1 MSRSGAVRALHNP
14 TFQQAVAKAMESHP
28 ELCQS
33 ARLARLA
40 QGVWAK
46 RPMVVGEKI
55 VEVDDLQTSRPYLEM
70 ACKMAGDLK
79 TAEDGPV
86 GDRISLAILI
96 LNERERRG
104 LEPMPAKF
112 LSATIEPKREE

>member
-1 MSRSGAVRALHNP
+1 MSRSGVVRALHSES
-14 TFQQAVAKAMESHP
+14 FHKAIAEAMEAHP
-28 ELCQS
+28 ELKQS

-46 RPMVVGEKI
+46 RHIVVGDKI

-70 ACKMAGDLK
+70 ACKMAGDLR

-112 LSATIEPKREE
+112 LDASVDPKKEA